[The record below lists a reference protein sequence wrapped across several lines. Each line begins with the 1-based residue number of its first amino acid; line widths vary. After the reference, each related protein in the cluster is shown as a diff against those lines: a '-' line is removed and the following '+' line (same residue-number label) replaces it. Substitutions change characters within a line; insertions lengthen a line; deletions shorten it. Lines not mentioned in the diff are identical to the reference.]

1 MQSIEFGRICVST
14 CLEDVIA
21 NVYLRVAVVI
31 AMVDMHVV
39 RIGNDIAHALIVGN
53 LDLYGVGEGFAQTCL
68 CVVCYPIAILVE
80 IERLDVIE
88 ELVSVAMTVGIR
100 LVGINL
106 PATREDW
113 ECTLL
118 HGRYLESQRF
128 ERQDEVGLLELAND
142 RITTEELHAQIDDM
156 LLYTR
161 LVVGTVFV
169 TLGVSVFV
177 DSRQIAVLLQSIDV
191 GCYRNIEC
199 CLLDRRL
206 TLDVEIDLTVGDTA
220 DGRCIDDGS
229 QFDCRTLAVWSAINV
244 LK

>member
-1 MQSIEFGRICVST
+1 
-14 CLEDVIA
+14 
-21 NVYLRVAVVI
+21 
-31 AMVDMHVV
+31 MVDVHMV

-53 LDLYGVGEGFAQTCL
+53 LYLYGVGEGFAQTCL
-68 CVVCYPIAILVE
+68 CVVCYPIAVLVE
-80 IERLDVIE
+80 IERLNIIE
-88 ELVSVAMTVGIR
+88 ELMSVAMTVGIR

-106 PATREDW
+106 PSTREDW

-118 HGRYLESQRF
+118 HGRHLESQRF

-142 RITTEELHAQIDDM
+142 RITTEELHTQIDDM

-191 GCYRNIEC
+191 GCYRNIER
-199 CLLDRRL
+199 CLLDRCL
-206 TLDVEIDLTVGDTA
+206 TLDVETNLTVGDIIESI
-220 DGRCIDDGS
+220 CVDDGS
-229 QFDCRTLAVWSAINV
+229 QFNRRTLAVLSTAKV
-244 LK
+244 FKRFQF